1 MQNKA
6 ARVMMILKLWRWC
19 WSIVRNFGV
28 EKSRPP
34 ADQTKSHHGIK
45 MPTWVSSELFIIE
58 IPWTQY
64 NLHPEN
70 NALKLW
76 LSKAK
81 VLALSVISKW
91 FENFQ
96 THSVFFLL
104 CGRIA
109 WIAYILLIN
118 RQLLCSVQ
126 LVECNLLYNA
136 RIGTYRYAII
146 IMFSVRL
153 WSLFRQFIDS
163 SPPYIPFNWVLYL

>member
-1 MQNKA
+1 MWHCLRNLCGNLKDKLQKLQNKA

-64 NLHPEN
+64 NLQPEN
-70 NALKLW
+70 NVLKLW
-76 LSKAK
+76 ISKAK

-96 THSVFFLL
+96 THSVFLLL

-109 WIAYILLIN
+109 WIAYILPNIYSSIASYCVV
-118 RQLLCSVQ
+118 CSSLNVTS
-126 LVECNLLYNA
+126 C
-136 RIGTYRYAII
+136 
-146 IMFSVRL
+146 IML
-153 WSLFRQFIDS
+153 G
-163 SPPYIPFNWVLYL
+163 